1 MDTTS
6 LSLLERL
13 QQPGDQA
20 AWERFVRLYTPLL
33 CHWARKLGLDG
44 EDAAD
49 LVQDVCTV
57 LVRQMPAFRYE
68 PGKRFRAWLW
78 TLTVNKCRQA
88 RRRKPVSV
96 GINSEL
102 FDGLVDTEAATEL
115 DEEEYREWLTRRAT
129 QLMQTD
135 FEPDTWK
142 AFWECVVADRP
153 ASDVA
158 VELGISLDSV
168 YAAKSRVLRRL
179 RQELA
184 GLLD

>member
-13 QQPGDQA
+13 QQPGDQP
-20 AWERFVRLYTPLL
+20 AWERFVKLYTPLL

-44 EDAAD
+44 DDAAD

-68 PGKRFRAWLW
+68 PSKRFRAWLW
-78 TLTVNKCRQA
+78 TLTANKIRQS
-88 RRRKPVSV
+88 RRRHPVVIGVDSQ
-96 GINSEL
+96 L
-102 FDGLVDTEAATEL
+102 LDGVVDTDAATEL
-115 DEEEYREWLTRRAT
+115 DEEEYRQWLTRRAL

-135 FEPDTWK
+135 FEPSTWR

-153 ASDVA
+153 AADVA
-158 VELGISLDSV
+158 AELGLSLDSV